1 MYRKVHRNLTSLF
14 TGITA
19 LILVVMSV
27 SYLYMS
33 EKTLTNNNFL
43 SFSGE
48 MNTLISNFEQQNTIT
63 YEWLSKVSAGGRYVL
78 ALYDNGTPL
87 DYTANILTDEERS
100 LVREIM
106 ENRSDIISSV
116 QPDTAYTSSHKEFT
130 YLTDEGEHYYVS
142 YANIRHNPGSLTA
155 MILYS
160 AEPVFHQLF
169 LQRIRFLL
177 IDLGAILI
185 LFLFCWHFTKRLLSP
200 IQKAQEQ
207 QAAFIAAASHELRT
221 PVSVILS
228 SVSAWKCA
236 PPSEQTHFLNTVENE
251 GQRLSRLITDMLTL
265 ARSDSHIW
273 SFSLK
278 KHEMDTLLLNV
289 YEAFK
294 PMADEKQIALS
305 VELPEQV
312 LPPCQCDGERISQVL
327 GILIT
332 NALGYGRA
340 GGFVKL
346 SLQCQNNTFS
356 LTVSDNGP
364 GITDDAKQHIFD
376 RFYRGDVSRTQKEH
390 FGLGLCIAREI
401 VTAHHGSILVGDTP
415 GGGATFTVFLKR

>member
-1 MYRKVHRNLTSLF
+1 
-14 TGITA
+14 
-19 LILVVMSV
+19 
-27 SYLYMS
+27 
-33 EKTLTNNNFL
+33 
-43 SFSGE
+43 
-48 MNTLISNFEQQNTIT
+48 
-63 YEWLSKVSAGGRYVL
+63 
-78 ALYDNGTPL
+78 
-87 DYTANILTDEERS
+87 
-100 LVREIM
+100 M

-278 KHEMDTLLLNV
+278 NMRWT
-289 YEAFK
+289 
-294 PMADEKQIALS
+294 
-305 VELPEQV
+305 
-312 LPPCQCDGERISQVL
+312 PCC
-327 GILIT
+327 
-332 NALGYGRA
+332 
-340 GGFVKL
+340 
-346 SLQCQNNTFS
+346 
-356 LTVSDNGP
+356 
-364 GITDDAKQHIFD
+364 
-376 RFYRGDVSRTQKEH
+376 
-390 FGLGLCIAREI
+390 
-401 VTAHHGSILVGDTP
+401 
-415 GGGATFTVFLKR
+415 